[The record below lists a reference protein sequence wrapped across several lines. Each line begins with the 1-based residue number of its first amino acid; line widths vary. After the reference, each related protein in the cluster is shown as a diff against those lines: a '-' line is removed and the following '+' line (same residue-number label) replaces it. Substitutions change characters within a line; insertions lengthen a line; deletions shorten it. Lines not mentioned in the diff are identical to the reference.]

1 MYLEPVGA
9 GFMLRRKMTALT
21 VSPWLDEAF
30 LQMISKTRL
39 LLLVPLNLALVIAVL
54 FIPAGSLKFWEGW
67 AYIAAAYVPTI
78 LTYLYLYKYDPEL
91 FMRRLQR
98 KEKLREQKL
107 LRRAFTPLTVVGV
120 VIPGLDYRF
129 GWSRDLGGV
138 PLWLALLSQ
147 ALVLGGVVLVF
158 WAMKVN
164 SFASKTIQVEP
175 EQTVISTGPYGIVRH
190 PFYLG
195 CVMISLF
202 TPLALGSYIALPVWA
217 LGIVFFVLRLVSEER
232 LLRQELPG
240 YSGYCL
246 RTRFRLVPY
255 VW

>member
-1 MYLEPVGA
+1 M
-9 GFMLRRKMTALT
+9 
-21 VSPWLDEAF
+21 
-30 LQMISKTRL
+30 
-39 LLLVPLNLALVIAVL
+39 L

-98 KEKLREQKL
+98 KEKLWEQKL

-217 LGIVFFVLRLVSEER
+217 LRHRLLCLAPGQRRKAASPGVAR
-232 LLRQELPG
+232 LLRLLPPHPL
-240 YSGYCL
+240 SACTLCL
-246 RTRFRLVPY
+246 VTRVAVRRGSAQRPGFRACQNGPKMRVQKVIENTPRFATSTKYLAGV
-255 VW
+255 